1 MKLFSIT
8 ILLFLLITGDVK
20 AQGCSDAGV
29 CGVSG
34 AAQPMTDSTNT
45 NQDVSALF
53 IFRTTTS
60 VSSGEQGVLTL
71 QEIPEVEYYIS
82 KRIQLVTR
90 IPYIINAGNLGT
102 TSGIGDPYVGISA
115 QVYSSEENKVSIS
128 GGYKIPFGKTDIRD
142 AGRSLPMP
150 YQTGLGTS
158 DGLFGAVWVKKRLR
172 VAAVYQHVFKQE
184 NKNEFLRSRWEG
196 IKKAQTYFE
205 SNELKRGNDLSL
217 RFDYEFNWKKGKI
230 YTGILSI
237 YRLTEDKITDL
248 SGEVN
253 QVKGSGGLT
262 LNITT
267 SAFYQFTP
275 NQRLTAQF
283 GIPVVVREVR
293 PDGLTRSA
301 VINLIYAI
309 RINKKS
315 K

>member
-1 MKLFSIT
+1 MKVFLFT
-8 ILLFLLITGDVK
+8 IFLFLLIKGGVN

-29 CGVSG
+29 CSVSG
-34 AAQPMTDSTNT
+34 AAQTMTDSTNT
-45 NQDVSALF
+45 NQDVEALL
-53 IFRTTTS
+53 ILRTTTS

-102 TSGIGDPYVGISA
+102 TSGIGDPYFGISA
-115 QVYSSEENKVSIS
+115 QVFSSEENKISIS
-128 GGYKIPFGKTDIRD
+128 GGYKIPIGKTDIRD

-150 YQTGLGTS
+150 YQSGLGTS
-158 DGLFGAVWVKKRLR
+158 DGLFGAFWVKERLR
-172 VAAVYQHVFKQE
+172 VSAVYQHVFKQK

-196 IKKAQTYFE
+196 IKRAQTYFE

-217 RFDYEFNWKKGKI
+217 RFDYEFNWKNGKI

-237 YRLTEDKITDL
+237 YRLTEDKITEL
-248 SGEVN
+248 SGEEK

-262 LNITT
+262 LNITA

-275 NQRLTAQF
+275 QQRLTAQIGF
-283 GIPVVVREVR
+283 PVVVREVR

-301 VINLIYAI
+301 VINLIYAV
-309 RINKKS
+309 RINKKT